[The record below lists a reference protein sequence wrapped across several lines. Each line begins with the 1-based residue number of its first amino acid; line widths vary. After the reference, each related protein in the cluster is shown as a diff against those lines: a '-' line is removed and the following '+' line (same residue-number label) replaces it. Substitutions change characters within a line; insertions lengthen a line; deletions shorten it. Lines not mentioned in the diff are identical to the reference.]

1 MTSDLSLRLDE
12 DFMFLFSFA
21 KKFLKSIQDQPQAEK
36 WMDKL
41 LYGDVEGLFA
51 KNNRNTYLNK
61 LIACL
66 QTGHLH
72 EPFLSPPPV
81 DSLPSWESDDQF
93 FMNEEPEKWIEDL
106 IRREN
111 DEVHVG
117 GKDFETYLSTKI
129 LDENRGA
136 CSYLAVSVANEGDE
150 HSWHRLINSNM
161 QTAVDKLF
169 RKFQNPV
176 LY

>member
-1 MTSDLSLRLDE
+1 MRLDE
-12 DFMFLFSFA
+12 DFLFLFSFA
-21 KKFLKSIQDQPQAEK
+21 KKYMKSIQEQPLTQK
-36 WMDKL
+36 WMDRL
-41 LYGDVEGLFA
+41 LLGPEEGIFA

-72 EPFLSPPPV
+72 EPFLSPPPNY
-81 DSLPSWESDDQF
+81 DLPPWESDDYF
-93 FMNEEPEKWIEDL
+93 YAYEEPEKWIEDL

-136 CSYLAVSVANEGDE
+136 CAYLAVSVANEGDQ

-161 QTAVDKLF
+161 QNRVNKLF
-169 RKFQNPV
+169 KKFQNPNIIP
-176 LY
+176 LD